1 MRQHFDCTLYK
12 MRHCNISHVQNAQL
26 LQKIPILFLPIL
38 LVLHVST
45 REVRGT
51 IRICV
56 YALSLSF
63 YAALY
68 PMKRKI
74 ETKYRLPLLN
84 WVTIPPTQVANTVFA
99 HIDDEKILKA
109 LDLEDFEEVFKAKGQ
124 SESKL
129 HGPVLSEPSIRRT
142 IRESILQPNRSQNVA
157 IARRKITCSM
167 ETLKQSIAT

>member
-1 MRQHFDCTLYK
+1 
-12 MRHCNISHVQNAQL
+12 
-26 LQKIPILFLPIL
+26 
-38 LVLHVST
+38 
-45 REVRGT
+45 
-51 IRICV
+51 
-56 YALSLSF
+56 
-63 YAALY
+63 
-68 PMKRKI
+68 MKRKI

-129 HGPVLSEPSIRRT
+129 HGPVLSEPSIRRA

>member
-1 MRQHFDCTLYK
+1 
-12 MRHCNISHVQNAQL
+12 
-26 LQKIPILFLPIL
+26 
-38 LVLHVST
+38 
-45 REVRGT
+45 
-51 IRICV
+51 
-56 YALSLSF
+56 
-63 YAALY
+63 
-68 PMKRKI
+68 MKRKI

-84 WVTIPPTQVANTVFA
+84 WVTIPPTQVSNTVFA

-129 HGPVLSEPSIRRT
+129 HGPVLSEPSIRRA

>member
-1 MRQHFDCTLYK
+1 MWYSDMCL
-12 MRHCNISHVQNAQL
+12 C
-26 LQKIPILFLPIL
+26 IL
-38 LVLHVST
+38 
-45 REVRGT
+45 
-51 IRICV
+51 
-56 YALSLSF
+56 LSF

-84 WVTIPPTQVANTVFA
+84 WVTIPPTQVANTVFPQ
-99 HIDDEKILKA
+99 IDDEKILKA
-109 LDLEDFEEVFKAKGQ
+109 LDLEDFEEVFKTKGQ

-129 HGPVLSEPSIRRT
+129 HRPVLSEPSIRRA

-157 IARRKITCSM
+157 IARRKIACSM